1 VPRCGAEDSPDLQ
14 PESMRDLFDI
24 YTIIFLALAVFIFL
38 RLRSVLGQRTG
49 RERPPYD
56 PYSARDAMRPSTND
70 NVVTLPPR
78 STDVAAKPA
87 ADVEPAERWKGIA
100 EAGSPA
106 AAGLDAVV
114 AQDPAFDAKHF
125 LTGARAAYEM
135 IVTAY
140 AQGDRRNLKNLLSK
154 EVYDGFEAAIKD
166 RESRGEKAETRFVSI
181 DKSDI
186 TGAEVKGKTAHVT
199 VRFVSQ
205 LVSVTRDRDGNVIDG
220 SPDKVTDVTDV
231 WTFARDLASRD
242 PNWKLVATEA
252 GQ

>member
-1 VPRCGAEDSPDLQ
+1 
-14 PESMRDLFDI
+14 MFDLFDI
-24 YTIIFLALAVFIFL
+24 YTIIFLARAGVIFL

-49 RERPPYD
+49 RERPPYN
-56 PYSARDAMRPSTND
+56 PYEAREAARPSTND
-70 NVVTLPPR
+70 NVVTLPQRPA
-78 STDVAAKPA
+78 DVTKPA
-87 ADVEPAERWKGIA
+87 EDAAPPAERWKGIA
-100 EAGSPA
+100 EKDSPA

-114 AQDPAFDAKHF
+114 TQDPSFDPKHF
-125 LTGARAAYEM
+125 LTGGRAAYEM

-140 AQGDRRNLKNLLSK
+140 AQGDRRGLKNLLAK
-154 EVYDGFEAAIKD
+154 EVYDGFEAAINE
-166 RESRGEKAETRFVSI
+166 RETKGEKAETRFVSI

-186 TGAEVKGKTAHVT
+186 IGADVKGKTAQVT

-220 SPDKVTDVTDV
+220 NPDKVTDVTDV
-231 WTFARDLASRD
+231 WTFARDLGSRD

>member
-1 VPRCGAEDSPDLQ
+1 
-14 PESMRDLFDI
+14 MFDLFDI

-56 PYSARDAMRPSTND
+56 PYAAREAARPSTND

-78 STDVAAKPA
+78 PADVTAKPA
-87 ADVEPAERWKGIA
+87 EDAAPPAERWKGIA
-100 EAGSPA
+100 EKDSAA
-106 AAGLDAVV
+106 AAGLDALV
-114 AQDPAFDAKHF
+114 AQDPTFDPKHF

-140 AQGDRRNLKNLLSK
+140 AQGDRRSLKNLLAK
-154 EVYDGFEAAIKD
+154 EVYDGFEAAINE
-166 RESRGEKAETRFVSI
+166 RETKAEKAETRFVSI

-186 TGAEVKGKTAHVT
+186 IGADVKGKTAQVT

-220 SPDKVTDVTDV
+220 NPDKVTDVTDV
-231 WTFARDLASRD
+231 WTFARDLGSRD

>member
-1 VPRCGAEDSPDLQ
+1 
-14 PESMRDLFDI
+14 MRDLFDI

-56 PYSARDAMRPSTND
+56 PYSARDAVRTSTND

-78 STDVAAKPA
+78 A
-87 ADVEPAERWKGIA
+87 ADVAPKPD
-100 EAGSPA
+100 EAVARRSAGRGSPSRA
-106 AAGLDAVV
+106 RPPRSGSMRSWRRTRASTP
-114 AQDPAFDAKHF
+114 QHF

-154 EVYDGFEAAIKD
+154 EVYDGFEAAIRE

-181 DKSDI
+181 DKADI
-186 TGAEVKGKTAHVT
+186 TGAEVKGKTAQVT

>member
-1 VPRCGAEDSPDLQ
+1 
-14 PESMRDLFDI
+14 MRVLFENI
-24 YTIIFLALAVFIFL
+24 YTIVLLVIAVFIFL

-56 PYSARDAMRPSTND
+56 PYSAREAARPSNND

-78 STDVAAKPA
+78 SGDAAAKPVDA
-87 ADVEPAERWKGIA
+87 EPVERWKGLA
-100 EAGSPA
+100 EAGSPT
-106 AAGLDAVV
+106 AAGLDALV
-114 AQDPAFDAKHF
+114 AQDPSFDARHF
-125 LTGARAAYEM
+125 VTGARAAYEM

-140 AQGDRRNLKNLLSK
+140 AQGDRRNLKNLLGR
-154 EVYDGFEAAIKD
+154 EVYEGFESAIKD
-166 RESRGEKAETRFVSI
+166 RETRGEKAETRFVSI

-220 SPDKVTDVTDV
+220 NPDKVTDVTDV

-242 PNWKLVATEA
+242 PNWKLVATET